1 MRFTAFNASPEP
13 THGVDVT
20 ATFDAGVRSLECHR
34 TYLENLGGDMAS
46 PATFLRDNATA
57 SGERLGVELAATF
70 EVID

>member
-1 MRFTAFNASPEP
+1 MN
-13 THGVDVT
+13 VT
-20 ATFDAGVRSLECHR
+20 IAGTISVNTVIPRITFDAGVRSLECHR